1 MSKILGTN
9 VASAV
14 VPFTTDD
21 RYPTHFS
28 KYGNGGW
35 VEVATIE
42 ERDAIHKERRAKG
55 MAALVE
61 ETGKLYILRGGIENS
76 NWVEQGGKLTASA
89 GASTSTFLKPFA
101 TSVYNFQVSP
111 GYSSTSGNDVGFSST
126 MTDTTFSIYSPS
138 QIAVY
143 WYACGQGA

>member
-42 ERDAIHKERRAKG
+42 ERNAIHKERRAKG

-76 NWVEQGGKLTASA
+76 NWVE
-89 GASTSTFLKPFA
+89 
-101 TSVYNFQVSP
+101 
-111 GYSSTSGNDVGFSST
+111 FSSGKSET
-126 MTDTTFSIYSPS
+126 YKHRQTALSSVWTVVHNLGKFPSVTVVDSSGTKVYGEVEYINENSLNILFSEAFTG
-138 QIAVY
+138 IAY
-143 WYACGQGA
+143 LN